1 MAHVIRVANE
11 DDSALAGRARSRLAV
26 LRCRCR
32 LRDRRRQCEERDE
45 GPKDSVEDVEGEREV
60 SRAEGVLRGGRKERV
75 RHAAEARAGVVERI
89 EDATAKSLGELRDEL
104 RGDVVL

>member
-1 MAHVIRVANE
+1 M
-11 DDSALAGRARSRLAV
+11 
-26 LRCRCR
+26 
-32 LRDRRRQCEERDE
+32 
-45 GPKDSVEDVEGEREV
+45 
-60 SRAEGVLRGGRKERV
+60 SRAEGVLRGRRKERV